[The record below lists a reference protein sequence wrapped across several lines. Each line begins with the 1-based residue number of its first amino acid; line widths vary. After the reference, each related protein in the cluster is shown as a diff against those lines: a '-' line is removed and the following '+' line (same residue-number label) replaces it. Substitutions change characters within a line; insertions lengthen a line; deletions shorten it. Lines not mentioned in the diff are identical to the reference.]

1 MSLPHA
7 NGNGGRYPYFFC
19 IARMRGT
26 GCEQPYVQRLDGG
39 ATGRT
44 AASSGGGSNEA
55 LTVGLAGLEPAT
67 FGPPA
72 RSRP

>member
-26 GCEQPYVQRLDGG
+26 GCEQP
-39 ATGRT
+39 
-44 AASSGGGSNEA
+44 
-55 LTVGLAGLEPAT
+55 
-67 FGPPA
+67 
-72 RSRP
+72 